1 MVELTKD
8 QDYVFKKVMERLGGG
23 NSNNSQFSPDFK
35 YITIGGFAGTGKT
48 FLISIIRNEIYN
60 KWKRV
65 NVAFV
70 TFTGKASSVLS
81 LKLEENN
88 SIFDSDS
95 CSTIHSLIYK
105 PELKYDLKTK
115 KMVINR
121 WIKKPKLDFDLII
134 IDEASMVNGQIWNDL
149 VEYNIPI
156 IAVGDH
162 GQLPPIGD
170 QFNLMMKPN
179 YVLMEIK
186 RQALDN
192 PIIRLSQDI
201 RNGIDIPFGFYDKN
215 NHDVF
220 KLPWDSNE
228 CRSVLN
234 SIDFLHDDV
243 IVLCGFNKTRVAFN
257 KMVRSKY
264 GFTND
269 EPYPGEKIIF
279 LKNNYMSKVLNGML
293 GKVLFFMYEAKNVYE
308 LTVSIEGYEHPYSGL
323 VFNGCFGKEK
333 YDDSLI
339 ELQDKK
345 YKRIIKNSNH
355 GSIDLCDFGYAITT
369 HKSQGSEFK
378 KVICFIEGYWDE
390 EYMRKFKYTAVTR
403 AKEKLFLITK

>member
-1 MVELTKD
+1 MELTKD
-8 QDYVFKKVMERLGGG
+8 QDYVFNKVMEKLG
-23 NSNNSQFSPDFK
+23 NKSINVSQFSPDFK
-35 YITIGGFAGTGKT
+35 YITIGGYAGTGKT
-48 FLISIIRNEIYN
+48 FLISILRKEIYS
-60 KWKRV
+60 KWKNI
-65 NVAFV
+65 NVSFV
-70 TFTGKASSVLS
+70 TFTGKASSVLK
-81 LKLEENN
+81 LKLEEND
-88 SIFDSDS
+88 SIFYGDS

-115 KMVINR
+115 KMVISR
-121 WIKKPKLDFDLII
+121 WIKKPELEYDLIVV
-134 IDEASMVNGQIWNDL
+134 DEASMVNKQIWNDL
-149 VEYNIPI
+149 IEYNIPI

-170 QFNLMMKPN
+170 QFNLMEKPN

-201 RNGIDIPFGFYDKN
+201 RNGIDIPYGFYDKN

-220 KLPWDSNE
+220 KLPWNSNE

-234 SIDFLHDDV
+234 TIDYLNDDV

-257 KMVRSKY
+257 NMVRSKY
-264 GFTND
+264 GFTNN

-293 GKVLFFMYEAKNVYE
+293 GKLLFFMYEAKNVYE

-333 YDDSLI
+333 YDDSLT

-345 YKRIIKNSNH
+345 YRRIIKNSNH

-390 EYMRKFKYTAVTR
+390 EYMKKFTYTAVTR

>member
-1 MVELTKD
+1 MKLTND
-8 QDYVFKKVMERLGGG
+8 QENTFRKVMERLGGG
-23 NSNNSQFSPDFK
+23 NLNNSQFSPDFK

-48 FLISIIRNEIYN
+48 FLISIIRKEIYN
-60 KWKRV
+60 KWKRI

-70 TFTGKASSVLS
+70 TFTGKASSVLQ
-81 LKLEENN
+81 LKLEENE
-88 SIFDSDS
+88 SVFSEDS
-95 CSTIHSLIYK
+95 CSTIHSLIYR

-115 KMVINR
+115 KMVINK
-121 WIKKPKLDFDLII
+121 WIKKEFLEYDLIF
-134 IDEASMVNGQIWNDL
+134 IDEASMVNYQLWKDL
-149 VEYNIPI
+149 IEYNIPI

-170 QFNLMMKPN
+170 QFNLMQKPDYTLN
-179 YVLMEIK
+179 EIK
-186 RQALDN
+186 RQSLDN

-201 RNGIDIPFGFYDKN
+201 RNGKSIPFGFYDKN
-215 NHDVF
+215 NHNVF
-220 KLPWDSNE
+220 KLPWNSEE

-234 SIDFLHDDV
+234 SIDFLHEDV

-279 LKNNYMSKVLNGML
+279 LKNNYISKVLNGMI
-293 GKVLFFMYEAKNVYE
+293 GKVLFFMYEAKKVYE
-308 LTVSIEGYEHPYSGL
+308 LTVSIEGFEHPYSGL
-323 VFNGCFGKEK
+323 VYSGCFGKEK
-333 YDDSLI
+333 YDEHLLD
-339 ELQDKK
+339 LQDKK
-345 YKRIIKNSNH
+345 YKRIIKNSSH
-355 GSIDLCDFGYAITT
+355 GSIDICDFGYAITT

-390 EYMRKFKYTAVTR
+390 EYMKKFIYTAVTR
-403 AKEKLFLITK
+403 AKEKLFLISK